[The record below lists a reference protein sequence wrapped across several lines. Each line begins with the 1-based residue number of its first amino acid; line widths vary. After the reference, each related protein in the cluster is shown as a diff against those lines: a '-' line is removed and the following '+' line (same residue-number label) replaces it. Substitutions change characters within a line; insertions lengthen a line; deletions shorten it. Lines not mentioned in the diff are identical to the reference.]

1 MFDDLSDQALES
13 ELCSQA
19 SQLAAGEC
27 HLLLMMGELERR
39 EIWARQGARNCADWL
54 SWRIGTALGAAREQ
68 LRVARALGRLD
79 KVRAAF
85 SSGELSYS
93 KVRAIT
99 RVADEQSEEHL
110 VYLARHAT
118 AAQLEQICRA
128 YRRADPNERQ
138 RANAHHR
145 ARYLRHRLDD
155 DGMVLIEAR
164 LDPEEAALVLA
175 AIEQARQALAERA
188 APADVSAETR
198 HAGHDPAE
206 QEPDADDVSAET
218 RSEPGAP
225 ADGEDDRIDTP
236 EVSRADALVALCSA
250 VLSQGLEEGEEQPVR
265 VLVHVDEQVLA
276 DPGAPGCAHIEGIG
290 AISAHAAARL
300 CCEGAL
306 TRLLYRKDGSV
317 EQIGATRVI
326 PKAMRRALLVRDG
339 GCRFPGCSARRFL
352 HAHHVVH
359 VAKGGQTKL
368 SNLVTLCSTHHRLI
382 HDGGWRLELA
392 ENGSLRVRDTTG
404 RLLSLVPVPARAS
417 REDLASANAR
427 RGLRLC
433 PEALRGDG
441 ERFDLGLTI
450 DALLSVREV
459 S

>member
-1 MFDDLSDQALES
+1 
-13 ELCSQA
+13 
-19 SQLAAGEC
+19 
-27 HLLLMMGELERR
+27 
-39 EIWARQGARNCADWL
+39 
-54 SWRIGTALGAAREQ
+54 
-68 LRVARALGRLD
+68 V
-79 KVRAAF
+79 
-85 SSGELSYS
+85 
-93 KVRAIT
+93 
-99 RVADEQSEEHL
+99 
-110 VYLARHAT
+110 
-118 AAQLEQICRA
+118 
-128 YRRADPNERQ
+128 
-138 RANAHHR
+138 
-145 ARYLRHRLDD
+145 
-155 DGMVLIEAR
+155 
-164 LDPEEAALVLA
+164 
-175 AIEQARQALAERA
+175 
-188 APADVSAETR
+188 
-198 HAGHDPAE
+198 
-206 QEPDADDVSAET
+206 
-218 RSEPGAP
+218 
-225 ADGEDDRIDTP
+225 
-236 EVSRADALVALCSA
+236 

-306 TRLLYRKDGSV
+306 TRLLYRTDGSV

-359 VAKGGQTKL
+359 VAQGGATKL

-392 ENGSLRVRDTTG
+392 EKGALRVLDPTG
-404 RLLSLVPVPARAS
+404 RLLASAPAPVRAS
-417 REDLASANAR
+417 REELASANAT

-441 ERFDLGLTI
+441 DRFDLGLTI